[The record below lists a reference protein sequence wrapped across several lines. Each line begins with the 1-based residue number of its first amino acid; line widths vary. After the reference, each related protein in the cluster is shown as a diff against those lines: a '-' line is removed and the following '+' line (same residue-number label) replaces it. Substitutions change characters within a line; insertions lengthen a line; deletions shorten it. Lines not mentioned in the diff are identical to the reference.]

1 MAGDIDAGGLV
12 RLRRSVQVQGDVTS
26 ANRVLQEPGVAVAG
40 TVTQFGHP
48 EPFDPVPLPPVTSF
62 TAGSQDVSTNR
73 RARLWLT
80 PGKYGKLDVGRD
92 SELHLTA
99 GDYFFDELKADRDF
113 LIDLDV
119 TGGDIAIFVTGSV
132 QFDQGLDVDVV
143 GGTAA
148 DVYLETHDSFQ
159 MKRNGEWLG
168 TVFAPLDD
176 ITIYENSVFVGAAYS
191 GERITVRRAASL
203 QLVPSD
209 RLSADAPPEIVAG
222 LANDTGTS
230 AADAITSDP
239 AIVGTVTDDGTIA
252 QLTLRIPEISSTVY
266 DITSDLESAGRSFRD
281 RSRPP

>member
-1 MAGDIDAGGLV
+1 MLLDAANLITEFVAYGGADVRVDREVAIVNGAVGSDKSLRIGRDADTHGLYAGDRAWIDRDTEVHGDIRASDRVEVRHNSVVAGDIDAGGLV

-40 TVTQFGHP
+40 TVTEFGHP
-48 EPFDPVPLPPVTSF
+48 EPFDSVPLPPVTSF
-62 TAGSQDVSTNR
+62 TAGSQDVSTNQ

-113 LIDLDV
+113 LIDFDV

-148 DVYLETHDSFQ
+148 DVYLRDARQLPDET
-159 MKRNGEWLG
+159 EWRMAGNRL
-168 TVFAPLDD
+168 
-176 ITIYENSVFVGAAYS
+176 
-191 GERITVRRAASL
+191 RAARSHYHLRKLGVCRRGL
-203 QLVPSD
+203 Q
-209 RLSADAPPEIVAG
+209 R
-222 LANDTGTS
+222 
-230 AADAITSDP
+230 
-239 AIVGTVTDDGTIA
+239 
-252 QLTLRIPEISSTVY
+252 
-266 DITSDLESAGRSFRD
+266 
-281 RSRPP
+281 